1 MNRLH
6 QDDHAGEPE
15 LPHGYHN
22 NVDQDAEN
30 FWENGH
36 LDTLHKITE
45 DKVEIERLAAK
56 ICQNLRDQTWTWPN
70 PQDFEHQD
78 FSRPGLKFSIYFV
91 IPKLTENLFAK
102 AKLTLCPDNQLNRQQ
117 SQHKS

>member
-6 QDDHAGEPE
+6 QDDLAGEPE
-15 LPHGYHN
+15 LPNGYYD

-30 FWENGH
+30 FWGNGGN
-36 LDTLHKITE
+36 LDKLNRITE
-45 DKVEIERLAAK
+45 DKVEIERQAAK

-70 PQDFEHQD
+70 PQDLEHQD
-78 FSRPGLKFSIYFV
+78 FSRPGLKFKIFIRNRSNGKY
-91 IPKLTENLFAK
+91 